1 MIEYPVDSE
10 SRWAEYSVEKG
21 EVTIRNQAW
30 KTSDGMERP
39 GLDPDIV
46 MLLHVEG
53 TRPGYDHVTQR
64 LEPGEVVDLEAN
76 TITRTWEAVD
86 LERVAL
92 AANTRSAQ
100 RRAMREMWESLP
112 YDYLVGPYEH
122 LLNAAE
128 KLVDRGREGAVL
140 AMLDTIVPTEE
151 ILADPEKMQVFE
163 NVKGGFAQALAN
175 LTPLPE

>member
-10 SRWAEYSVEKG
+10 SRWAEYSVKKG

-46 MLLHVEG
+46 MLLHVDG
-53 TRPGYDHVTQR
+53 TRPEYDPVKQR

-76 TITRTWEAVD
+76 TITRTWEVVD
-86 LERVAL
+86 LDDVAL

-100 RRAMREMWESLP
+100 RRAMREMW
-112 YDYLVGPYEH
+112 
-122 LLNAAE
+122 A
-128 KLVDRGREGAVL
+128 
-140 AMLDTIVPTEE
+140 TIVPTDE
-151 ILADPEKMQVFE
+151 ILADPEKMQIFE